1 MLKASRS
8 TRVTL
13 FRNFVEDRRFSMNV
27 YADELGRALRAMSSD
42 RFTFMDY
49 VPTAPLRRGGDRVPS
64 IWKMRLAR
72 YVTYPAAARSRQGD
86 INHILDHGYAQLLC
100 TIDGRRTVVTVHDM
114 IPLAANRGKI
124 SGLRRYR
131 PWLSELSSSFLKRA
145 RLLIADSENTK
156 ADLIEFCR
164 IPDARIRV
172 ISQGLSRSFR
182 VLHETN
188 KDDLRRA
195 LGLPSSDVFLILI
208 SGRQFYKNPGTSLQ
222 VLRKLRQLG
231 YVNCQIVWLGNS
243 AARKDPDV
251 ASHGLENAVHGVEP
265 QDVDT
270 LVRIYNAVDCLLFP
284 SLYEGF
290 GWPPLEAMAC
300 GKPVV
305 CSNAASLPEVVGDAA
320 LVASPTDVDT
330 LVRHVVTVM
339 DDSALRQSMIQRGL
353 LRAAHF
359 SWEKHASEV
368 CKVYQEILS

>member
-1 MLKASRS
+1 MLKASGS

-13 FRNFVEDRRFSMNV
+13 FRNFVEDRRLSMNV
-27 YADELGRALRAMSSD
+27 YANELGQALRAMSSD
-42 RFTFMDY
+42 RFTFIDY
-49 VPTAPLRRGGDRVPS
+49 VPTAPFTRGGDRVPS
-64 IWKMRLAR
+64 IWRMRLAR

-100 TIDGRRTVVTVHDM
+100 TIDGRKTVVTVHDM

-131 PWLSELSSSFLKRA
+131 PWLSELSSSFLQRA

-156 ADLIEFCR
+156 ADLMEFCR

-195 LGLPSSDVFLILI
+195 LGLPLSDIFLILI
-208 SGRQFYKNPGTSLQ
+208 SGRQFYKNAGTSLQ
-222 VLRKLRQLG
+222 VLRELRQLG

-243 AARKDPDV
+243 AARKCPDV
-251 ASHGLENAVHGVEP
+251 TSHSLENAVHGVEP

-270 LVRIYNAVDCLLFP
+270 LVQIYNAVDCLLFP

-300 GKPVV
+300 GKPVI

-330 LVRHVVTVM
+330 LVCHVVTVM
-339 DDSALRQSMIQRGL
+339 DDGMLRQSMIQKGFI
-353 LRAAHF
+353 RAAHF